1 MVPYDHTTEDIIRT
15 AHYVPSAERGGAD
28 PTRPGYDGALQ
39 LHSNLNIPP
48 VQGEELS
55 DDIDIVGIPALI
67 RIFTGISS
75 MDRYKPNVFVYAT
88 GSFNLTLTP
97 ILLQP
102 PWRSRKRPPYYKR
115 CPGEAPPSLTFQG
128 AVIRS
133 GGAMNRGATLMHYD
147 FRI

>member
-88 GSFNLTLTP
+88 GSFNVNTSLDGLPQIFPRLTGGH
-97 ILLQP
+97 
-102 PWRSRKRPPYYKR
+102 PYS
-115 CPGEAPPSLTFQG
+115 ET
-128 AVIRS
+128 
-133 GGAMNRGATLMHYD
+133 
-147 FRI
+147 